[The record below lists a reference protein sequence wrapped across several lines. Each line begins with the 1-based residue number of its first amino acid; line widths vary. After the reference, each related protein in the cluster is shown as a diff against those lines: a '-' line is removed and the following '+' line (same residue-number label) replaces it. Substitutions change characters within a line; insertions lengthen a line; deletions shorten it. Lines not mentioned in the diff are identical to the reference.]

1 MPPARE
7 ITADYDAGS
16 SRQRDHARRQHRSAC
31 ARSPPT
37 TIRPT
42 ASASTPTC
50 SSARPRGEVPT
61 GLLYVDKG
69 TGDMHDLNAT
79 TDVPLAQLPYEKLC
93 PGNAA
98 LDKLQ
103 EAFR

>member
-1 MPPARE
+1 VPPARE

-16 SRQRDHARRQHRSAC
+16 SVSLTLHDGSQVRLGKVAADYDPTDRQRVYSYLQQRQ
-31 ARSPPT
+31 T
-37 TIRPT
+37 
-42 ASASTPTC
+42 
-50 SSARPRGEVPT
+50 RGEVPT

-69 TGDMHDLNAT
+69 AGEMHELNAT
-79 TDVPLAQLPYEKLC
+79 SDVPLAQLPYEKLC

-103 EAFR
+103 KAFR